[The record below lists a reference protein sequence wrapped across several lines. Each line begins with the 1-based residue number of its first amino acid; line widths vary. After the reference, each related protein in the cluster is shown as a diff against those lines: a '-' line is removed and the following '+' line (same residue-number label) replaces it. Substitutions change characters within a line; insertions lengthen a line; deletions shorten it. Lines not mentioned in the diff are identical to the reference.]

1 MNIGIDFG
9 KRRVQ
14 VRVNDCQGTY
24 SMNFRY
30 PTTALE
36 LFRCGF
42 SDDLCQDC
50 GFSDETLIKAKL
62 AKPMKTNRISNIYIV
77 DS

>member
-1 MNIGIDFG
+1 MQMAIRKAFDGLSASG
-9 KRRVQ
+9 SK
-14 VRVNDCQGTY
+14 
-24 SMNFRY
+24 
-30 PTTALE
+30 
-36 LFRCGF
+36 LFSCY
-42 SDDLCQDC
+42 QDC